1 MDILKAVK
9 TVWPHN
15 LPLFVRI
22 SATDWVD
29 LGWDVEETVQLA
41 VKLKEAEVDLIDC
54 SSGGLV
60 PFARIPFKPG
70 YQVPFAERIKK
81 ETSILTGAVGLITT
95 VEQAEDI
102 LEQEKADII
111 LLGRESL
118 REPYFALKAAAK
130 TGDKID
136 WPLQYL
142 RAKL

>member
-1 MDILKAVK
+1 
-9 TVWPHN
+9 
-15 LPLFVRI
+15 
-22 SATDWVD
+22 
-29 LGWDVEETVQLA
+29 VQLA
-41 VKLKEAEVDLIDC
+41 AKLKDADVDLIDC
-54 SSGGLV
+54 SSGGVV
-60 PFARIPFKPG
+60 PFAKIPFKPG
-70 YQVPFAERIKK
+70 YQVLFAEKIKK

-102 LEQEKADII
+102 LEKGKADLI

-130 TGDKID
+130 TGDEIE